1 MSGDD
6 AVGESVE
13 PAADE
18 RVDAIVGGDGP
29 PVVGELTG
37 EVAVAVPVPVPGLGS
52 GPPGGS
58 WPPRSTHG
66 ARAVAIAND
75 AGRVVE
81 RSVATLAELPDDL
94 PRHALVGGLAVMV
107 RLYEA
112 HRVTTDFD
120 EVSQQPGTTVAT
132 LVALGARR
140 TTNGVELP
148 DRGVRLDLLDA
159 ETSLADLDALV
170 DDLTTDDERRAWQLA
185 AACRYALETASST
198 DILVVERE
206 QVVARVSL
214 PVAVAGALVA
224 LKVHAAVAPDRPAD
238 KAAADVFD
246 AWRLARTWGPSVV
259 AEDLSRAPV
268 AMLRTT
274 AAQLQQ
280 LFGDDVDRTAHRLR
294 RASVPGVE
302 AVGVDDLEAALVLV
316 DYLAPFLHWDAPAG
330 S

>member
-6 AVGESVE
+6 RVE
-13 PAADE
+13 
-18 RVDAIVGGDGP
+18 VTGD
-29 PVVGELTG
+29 VTG
-37 EVAVAVPVPVPGLGS
+37 EVAVAVPLPPLGDGAPGR
-52 GPPGGS
+52 GG
-58 WPPRSTHG
+58 WPPTSHHG

-81 RSVATLAELPDDL
+81 RSVASLADLPKDL

-107 RLYEA
+107 RLYQA

-120 EVSQQPGTTVAT
+120 EVSQAPGATVAT

-140 TTNGVELP
+140 TPNGVELP

-159 ETSLADLDALV
+159 ETSLAELELLATELGSDE
-170 DDLTTDDERRAWQLA
+170 ERRAWQLA
-185 AACRYALETASST
+185 VTCRYALETAEPT
-198 DILVVERE
+198 DILVVEHDA
-206 QVVARVSL
+206 VVARVSL

-246 AWRLARTWGPSVV
+246 AWRLARTWGPSVI
-259 AEDLSRAPV
+259 AEDLARAPV
-268 AMLRTT
+268 AMVRTT
-274 AAQLQQ
+274 AAQLRQ
-280 LFGDDVDRTAHRLR
+280 LFDDDVARTAHRLR

-302 AVGVDDLEAALVLV
+302 AVGVDDLEAAAVLV
-316 DYLAPFLHWDAPAG
+316 DYLEPFLHWDTPPRSEQRSDREGG
-330 S
+330 SGG